1 MRLQLK
7 NTPEQVELI
16 RAMGSKDPAVARE
29 ASEAFAAFLGPV
41 VQEVIYQAA
50 TASSIFVDAP
60 YDEDDSPSYPLDLY
74 YNEGAGYV
82 TVWSQNM
89 AGGLPTSHVE
99 GLSEMKISTYRLDSA
114 VSFKKRYARKAR
126 LDVVSKAVER
136 MAQEVLVKQERNAWA
151 VVLKGLAE
159 ASTDVDGTAFQH
171 VVREHAKTIFTLG
184 GLNDLVVRM
193 KRVNDSFA
201 GGTPADAYSRG
212 LTDLYVSPEVK
223 GDIRSFAYNAV
234 GGETNNAGRT
244 ATDLPDSERAKIYAG
259 GGTQEIFGIN
269 ITELNELGVGQK
281 YNTLFGTFAVAG
293 GYAKHDNSSKA
304 TFTPAADQ
312 ILVGV
317 DNSKGAFVR
326 PIARNADTGAT
337 FQAIPDEQFA
347 INRMDKQ
354 GFYGSLEEGRVML
367 DSRAVGGIML
377 DAS

>member
-114 VSFKKRYARKAR
+114 VSFNKRYARKAR

-171 VVREHAKTIFTLG
+171 VVREAGKTIFTLG

-269 ITELNELGVGQK
+269 ITEWALARSTTLCLVLLLSAVVTLNTIILAKLPLLLALTKFWLVSI
-281 YNTLFGTFAVAG
+281 TVRVHLFVL
-293 GYAKHDNSSKA
+293 SLVM
-304 TFTPAADQ
+304 Q
-312 ILVGV
+312 ILEVL
-317 DNSKGAFVR
+317 SKLSLTSNLR
-326 PIARNADTGAT
+326 LIAW
-337 FQAIPDEQFA
+337 
-347 INRMDKQ
+347 INKASMAPWK
-354 GFYGSLEEGRVML
+354 
-367 DSRAVGGIML
+367 RAV
-377 DAS
+377 